1 MDSTSIT
8 LGLSNISIAAL
19 SIVIS
24 IPLATGKVSMNRTY
38 GVRIKRAFE
47 SEENWYK
54 INAYGGKQLILWS
67 IPLILLGLATFFL
80 PLEGN
85 GPAIVAVACAPLIV
99 LVPAI
104 MSCVYAK
111 NLK

>member
-8 LGLSNISIAAL
+8 LGLSNISVAAL
-19 SIVIS
+19 FIVIS
-24 IPLATGKVSMNRTY
+24 IPLAKGKVAMNTTY
-38 GVRIKRAFE
+38 GVRIKKAFE
-47 SEENWYK
+47 SEENWCK

-67 IPLILLGLATFFL
+67 VPLMLLGLATFFL

-85 GPAIVAVACAPLIV
+85 GPAIVSVACAPLIV

-104 MSCVYAK
+104 MSCAYAK
-111 NLK
+111 KLK

>member
-1 MDSTSIT
+1 M
-8 LGLSNISIAAL
+8 LFIA
-19 SIVIS
+19 IS
-24 IPLATGKVSMNRTY
+24 IPLVQGKVSMNKTY
-38 GVRIKRAFE
+38 GVRIKKAFE
-47 SEENWYK
+47 SEENWYT

-67 IPLILLGLATFFL
+67 IPLILLGVATFFL

-104 MSCVYAK
+104 MSCAFAK
-111 NLK
+111 KLK